1 MKFFKPKTDATEYIR
16 VEPSFSKRTARAP
29 SIAGILGLK
38 LIIAFSIRF
47 ELQEPNAGGYGRECI
62 NMGCGS
68 ALFEQIRKS

>member
-1 MKFFKPKTDATEYIR
+1 MSSTSGKNR
-16 VEPSFSKRTARAP
+16 QSP

-68 ALFEQIRKS
+68 AFLSK